1 MDQQLK
7 DVLLNLRY
15 CYEKK
20 VDKETYVYKLY
31 QNWLKFENSSL
42 SIVAF
47 VRSMSTNDLEI
58 AMNKVYECT
67 SKKCSCQEE
76 HEIIKVISLMSVSLN
91 ATTKT
96 YQQLFLENGKDDI
109 YLNALNIIS
118 NDVIYYMIKD
128 ELAARRK

>member
-20 VDKETYVYKLY
+20 ADKETYVYKLY

-47 VRSMSTNDLEI
+47 IRSMSTNDLEI
-58 AMNKVYECT
+58 AVNKVDECT

-76 HEIIKVISLMSVSLN
+76 HEIIKVINIMSVSLN

-96 YQQLFLENGKDDI
+96 YQELFLENGKDDI
-109 YLNALNIIS
+109 YLNALNAIS
-118 NDVIYYMIKD
+118 NEVICYMIQD
-128 ELAARRK
+128 ELAARKK